1 MIINDHMKITEI
13 IETMR
18 GVSYNNIA
26 QYYVNTN
33 AQTWFQ
39 SAHIGDIENYQ
50 VKKHDNQYSI
60 WDTNTLIATTT
71 LTNNVVDK
79 VWVNPEYRGQKIFS
93 KLLWFYKT
101 RENISPLILGPIHS
115 PEMQEVVKGLSRF
128 KKYWSNGHETR
139 PFSIDTLDNFYS
151 YEAPTEWSLY
161 LENSGNFSDW
171 PRFTTNSDFIRES
184 YDYID

>member
-1 MIINDHMKITEI
+1 MKTNEV
-13 IETMR
+13 IETMKAP
-18 GVSYNNIA
+18 SLAILT
-26 QYYVNTN
+26 QKFVNTN
-33 AQTWFQ
+33 IDKWN
-39 SAHIGDIENYQ
+39 SSPHIGDIENYQ

-60 WDTNTLIATTT
+60 WDTNTLIATSS
-71 LTNNVVDK
+71 LNNHIVDQ

-101 RENISPLILGPIHS
+101 RENMSPLILGPIHS
-115 PEMQEVVKGLSRF
+115 AEMQEVVKGLSRF

-171 PRFTTNSDFIRES
+171 PRFTTGNAFIKE
-184 YDYID
+184 DYNWIIQ